1 MRAGGETHEVS
12 NGIEFF
18 LFGTSLKH
26 SAIGGMLVLR
36 TGSGKRSAPAQK
48 FSQKGEP
55 VIVLRNILAFAIS
68 VAFTLIAFGS
78 RSWAQSGPT
87 FVQLGRAKGA
97 LYKPESGPEPH
108 VGIIV
113 MHREAN
119 YLNHVACGEF
129 AKRGFVV
136 LCMNSRFENS
146 ESSVRWELIPL
157 DVSEGRSEE

>member
-1 MRAGGETHEVS
+1 M
-12 NGIEFF
+12 I
-18 LFGTSLKH
+18 
-26 SAIGGMLVLR
+26 M
-36 TGSGKRSAPAQK
+36 
-48 FSQKGEP
+48 
-55 VIVLRNILAFAIS
+55 LRNTLAFAIS
-68 VAFTLIAFGS
+68 IAFTLIVLGA
-78 RSWAQSGPT
+78 RSWAQSSPT

-119 YLNHVACGEF
+119 YMNNVACGEF
-129 AKRGFVV
+129 AKRGFMA

-157 DVSEGRSEE
+157 DVSEGVNHLKKQLGAGGKIILYGHSGAA